1 MIVFSQER
9 KNAIKAMK
17 AFIKGHTQSVGYRHY
32 VLYAALRGQDIRK
45 TSHLPDGSNAI
56 KALNHV
62 KGLLKRHHE
71 KPNNFF
77 FGYIIDKSN
86 QMIFKPED
94 AKWLQKVLDEALEIT
109 TLTPEANEGITLMES
124 RQHR

>member
-1 MIVFSQER
+1 MIVFSKER

-17 AFIKGHTQSVGYRHY
+17 AFIKGHTHSVGYRHY

-45 TSHLPDGSNAI
+45 TSHLPDGANAI
-56 KALNHV
+56 AALNTV
-62 KGLLKRHHE
+62 KAFLKRHQE

-94 AKWLQKVLDEALEIT
+94 AKWLQKVLDEALAIT
-109 TLTPEANEGITLMES
+109 ELTPEANAGITLMES